1 MRLKPE
7 RWHRVVIT
15 VRCKNPPDKK
25 KKKKTGNFDAFRGD
39 DDSRFGG
46 KTKNKKQQQAGG
58 EFRTYIDTKP
68 CCTISGDA
76 TAAQWFKKN
85 GRFSLDAKSMYLFS
99 SNDAMM
105 MPGKVAIRCVLNL
118 SCSFFLF
125 FFSFFLILSTHFS
138 SSLPLFLSSSLP
150 LFLFRYVRVDAQYAK
165 PEDVKSMRARDKI
178 LSMYNENLKDEI
190 DKQRKGLVLSELFAK
205 PRPMWMDPSLIG
217 LFGDAFI
224 EGTRFEG
231 ASMLPFA
238 FMSMGLAIS
247 RMLETPT
254 LSTTKGSTNGGG
266 SLDILYGLDADD
278 RAKVANVVHVME
290 ASQNIFMMVQRLLK
304 YSNTGQL
311 MWFLRKFR
319 TILRSLGAGQAIL
332 VPALV
337 ARSEMLIFVMRK
349 PGMHE
354 SFFLLFFFYFYFL
367 VFS

>member
-1 MRLKPE
+1 
-7 RWHRVVIT
+7 
-15 VRCKNPPDKK
+15 
-25 KKKKTGNFDAFRGD
+25 
-39 DDSRFGG
+39 
-46 KTKNKKQQQAGG
+46 
-58 EFRTYIDTKP
+58 
-68 CCTISGDA
+68 
-76 TAAQWFKKN
+76 
-85 GRFSLDAKSMYLFS
+85 
-99 SNDAMM
+99 
-105 MPGKVAIRCVLNL
+105 
-118 SCSFFLF
+118 
-125 FFSFFLILSTHFS
+125 
-138 SSLPLFLSSSLP
+138 
-150 LFLFRYVRVDAQYAK
+150 
-165 PEDVKSMRARDKI
+165 MRARDKI

-354 SFFLLFFFYFYFL
+354 SFFLLFFFIFIFL
-367 VFS
+367 CFLEVFPFDVSDTSNMCCSVIFFLFLLLSVILFILIIIFSKRRQTDALSLRCDFNQSKGWSETSRRLRLRGWFEN